1 MASRIA
7 QALFLLWIADQT
19 AAFSNVASS
28 LRQDSTKLQVSIGL
42 GPDEDQVQ
50 EKKELI
56 AGVDY
61 EVPDHEAFRLSRRS
75 KLDET
80 CDQWFGALMGDGN
93 GVLGSVAETAREIL
107 TTPVP
112 LINEVGKRLTV
123 HIMHARLKD
132 LNLESC
138 FFSLSG

>member
-1 MASRIA
+1 MPSRIA
-7 QALFLLWIADQT
+7 KTLFLLWIAEQT
-19 AAFSNVASS
+19 EAFSNVASS
-28 LRQDSTKLQVSIGL
+28 CRQDSTKLQVSIGL
-42 GPDEDQVQ
+42 GPGEDQVEQ
-50 EKKELI
+50 KKELV

-80 CDQWFGALMGDGN
+80 CDQWFGSLMGDGN

-112 LINEVGKRLTV
+112 LINEVSKRLVIPTTY
-123 HIMHARLKD
+123 A
-132 LNLESC
+132 
-138 FFSLSG
+138 